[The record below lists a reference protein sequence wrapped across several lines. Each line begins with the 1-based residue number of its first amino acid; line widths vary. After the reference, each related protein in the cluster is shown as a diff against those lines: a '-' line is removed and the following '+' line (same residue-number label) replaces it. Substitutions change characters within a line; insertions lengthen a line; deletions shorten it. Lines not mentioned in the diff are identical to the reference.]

1 MLLSTLYVRALV
13 CTSKKPE
20 CVEAIYQRYGAG
32 AAIRGNEGTVVS
44 SPRCLGGAEPLVY
57 APPIMDRALGA
68 REH

>member
-1 MLLSTLYVRALV
+1 M
-13 CTSKKPE
+13 
-20 CVEAIYQRYGAG
+20 EAIYQRYGAG